1 MPSLLFVSEE
11 LRLSD
16 QNYRR
21 RFSGQLQKLFNAE
34 EEEEETEIRIT
45 AGVLKQDPN
54 TKRKK
59 WKKEEKK
66 V

>member
-59 WKKEEKK
+59 
-66 V
+66 

>member
-59 WKKEEKK
+59 LKKEEKK